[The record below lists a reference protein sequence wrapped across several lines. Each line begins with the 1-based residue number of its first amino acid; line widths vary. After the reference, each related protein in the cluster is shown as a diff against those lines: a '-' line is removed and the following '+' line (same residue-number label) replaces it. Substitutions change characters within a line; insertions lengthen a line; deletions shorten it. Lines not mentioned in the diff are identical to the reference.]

1 MPETHSLRSDLLRSF
16 YPSLDGLRAVAIL
29 LVFWV
34 HFGGTVWAYQVFQ
47 WGWVGVDVLFV
58 LSGFLITGILYDSL
72 QRSDYFRNFYHPQY
86 VAHLRVA

>member
-1 MPETHSLRSDLLRSF
+1 MNLPLTLPTERSAAVPGRIAQ
-16 YPSLDGLRAVAIL
+16 LDGLRAIAICAVL
-29 LVFWV
+29 AAHVL
-34 HFGGTVWAYQVFQ
+34 QLPL
-47 WGWVGVDVLFV
+47 GWVGVDIFFV